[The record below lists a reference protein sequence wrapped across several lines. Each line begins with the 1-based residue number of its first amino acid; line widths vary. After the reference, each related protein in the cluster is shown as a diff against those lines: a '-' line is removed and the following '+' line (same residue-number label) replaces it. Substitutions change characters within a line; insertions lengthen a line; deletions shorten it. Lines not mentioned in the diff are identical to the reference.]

1 MEIIRVGIISIV
13 GVLLALQLKNQKTE
27 YGIYMGIVVGLILIS
42 MGIDSLVEIV
52 NHMKLLNTY
61 LGQHGNYISIL
72 LKVVGITY
80 LCEYS
85 GAICKD
91 AGFHTIAGQVEMLGK
106 LFVLVS
112 GIPILIAVIEQM
124 EKFMR

>member
-27 YGIYMGIVVGLILIS
+27 YGIYMGIVIGLILIS
-42 MGIDSLVEIV
+42 MGMDSLVEIV
-52 NHMKLLNTY
+52 SHMKTLSNY
-61 LGQHGNYISIL
+61 LGQHGNYIGIL

-80 LCEYS
+80 VCEYS

-91 AGFHTIAGQVEMLGK
+91 AGFHTIAGQVEMIGK

-112 GIPILIAVIEQM
+112 GIPILIAVIDQM
-124 EKFMR
+124 DKFMR

>member
-27 YGIYMGIVVGLILIS
+27 YGIYMGIGVGLILIS
-42 MGIDSLVEIV
+42 MGIDGLVEIV
-52 NHMKLLNTY
+52 SQMKILSTY
-61 LGQHGNYISIL
+61 LGQHGNYIGIL

-91 AGFHTIAGQVEMLGK
+91 AGFHTIAGQVEMVGK
-106 LFVLVS
+106 LYVLVS
-112 GIPILIAVIEQM
+112 GMPILVAVIEEM
-124 EKFMR
+124 ESFMG

>member
-1 MEIIRVGIISIV
+1 MEIIRVGIISII

-27 YGIYMGIVVGLILIS
+27 YGIYMGIVVGLLLIS
-42 MGIDSLVEIV
+42 IGMDSLVEIV
-52 NHMKLLNTY
+52 SQMKRLNAY
-61 LGQHGNYISIL
+61 LGEHGNYIGIL

-91 AGFHTIAGQVEMLGK
+91 AGFHTIAGQVEMIGK

-112 GIPILIAVIEQM
+112 GIPVLIAVVEQM
-124 EKFMR
+124 EQFMG

>member
-27 YGIYMGIVVGLILIS
+27 YGIYMGIGVGLILIS

-52 NHMKLLNTY
+52 SQMKILSAY
-61 LGQHGNYISIL
+61 LGQHGNYIGIL

-91 AGFHTIAGQVEMLGK
+91 AGFHTIAGQVEMIGK
-106 LFVLVS
+106 LYVLVS
-112 GIPILIAVIEQM
+112 GMPILVAVIEEM
-124 EKFMR
+124 ERFMG

>member
-27 YGIYMGIVVGLILIS
+27 YGIYMGIGVGLILIS

-52 NHMKLLNTY
+52 SQMKLLSTY
-61 LGQHGNYISIL
+61 LGQHGNYIGIL

-91 AGFHTIAGQVEMLGK
+91 AGFHTIAGQVEMIGK
-106 LFVLVS
+106 LYVLVS
-112 GIPILIAVIEQM
+112 GMPILVAVIEEM
-124 EKFMR
+124 EQFMG